1 MKSYADESINIIKD
15 AIPEEAKCYE
25 WPPIGNNID
34 LPTLPDFPLHALPQ
48 VIRNMADEISK
59 AVKVPASLAAAEI
72 LGLVGL
78 AIGRNVHYC
87 FKRSL
92 TGRANLYML
101 IFAARGERKSSVDS
115 IVQKP
120 FREWLEIQSKEYQK
134 QLEKADI
141 LQKRLDFLIGKL
153 IKGRIGERDEEEI
166 SSEIDIIKSKLESMP
181 PNPNIF
187 TNNITP
193 EALLQKLAACGGRVA
208 VVSDDGRLQL
218 KMILGLRYSNDGDAH
233 DEVFLDCY
241 DGSKTL
247 TYDRSGR
254 SITPVKN
261 PCIGLVLMCQP
272 DMLAMLGDKAEVFCS
287 GFASRCLYCFPETWV
302 GKRNADGTLM
312 RDIDDYEISDR
323 TMNEY
328 RDLVLRLLKRSY
340 VQTEPIYI
348 GISTEAK
355 EFWKEHYRQIEGE
368 SDKGGLYY
376 ETLDVAI
383 RYTSQTLRLALL
395 ISQVEEHGKIELDD
409 MKNAHEL
416 MLYFIAN
423 AERCHLFIRKMQLPN
438 DAGKIV
444 AYMMRNYRTA
454 RHDVRDIYRNT
465 GLTKACFKQML
476 ELLESRHYCRLLP
489 AEKTGKP
496 GRPKEGFIEVNPE
509 LLLMS
514 SQDARHG

>member
-1 MKSYADESINIIKD
+1 
-15 AIPEEAKCYE
+15 
-25 WPPIGNNID
+25 
-34 LPTLPDFPLHALPQ
+34 
-48 VIRNMADEISK
+48 
-59 AVKVPASLAAAEI
+59 
-72 LGLVGL
+72 
-78 AIGRNVHYC
+78 
-87 FKRSL
+87 
-92 TGRANLYML
+92 
-101 IFAARGERKSSVDS
+101 
-115 IVQKP
+115 
-120 FREWLEIQSKEYQK
+120 
-134 QLEKADI
+134 
-141 LQKRLDFLIGKL
+141 
-153 IKGRIGERDEEEI
+153 
-166 SSEIDIIKSKLESMP
+166 MP

-340 VQTEPIYI
+340 VQTEPI
-348 GISTEAK
+348 
-355 EFWKEHYRQIEGE
+355 
-368 SDKGGLYY
+368 
-376 ETLDVAI
+376 
-383 RYTSQTLRLALL
+383 
-395 ISQVEEHGKIELDD
+395 
-409 MKNAHEL
+409 
-416 MLYFIAN
+416 
-423 AERCHLFIRKMQLPN
+423 
-438 DAGKIV
+438 
-444 AYMMRNYRTA
+444 
-454 RHDVRDIYRNT
+454 
-465 GLTKACFKQML
+465 
-476 ELLESRHYCRLLP
+476 
-489 AEKTGKP
+489 
-496 GRPKEGFIEVNPE
+496 
-509 LLLMS
+509 
-514 SQDARHG
+514 